1 MADIAEWGTSH
12 SLPISYAK
20 LRKVV
25 ANFLIRRGF
34 YNHLHTFANLSELL
48 AIAIDND
55 LSDTPNRVN
64 IKLFKDAFKNG
75 GTRNYVI
82 NCQDSFNFEGSFLV
96 VSLGG
101 AQVGS
106 SASQREITS
115 GAIGCFST
123 REDGINAT
131 ITQWDAGKYMSV
143 CIREGL
149 GLDNDDVQE
158 VIRAVKK
165 QKQDE
170 SQSNEPSNE
179 DKSAAAMER
188 IKQLEGSNTL
198 LKSKQK
204 QLTKHKQAAGRKYYP
219 HSLR

>member
-1 MADIAEWGTSH
+1 MADKVEWETSH
-12 SLPISYAK
+12 SLPKSYAK

-158 VIRAVKK
+158 VIRAVRSRNKMSHNPMSHQMRINWQLQWNVSSNGRVVTRYSSQKK
-165 QKQDE
+165 TAYQTQTT
-170 SQSNEPSNE
+170 
-179 DKSAAAMER
+179 A
-188 IKQLEGSNTL
+188 
-198 LKSKQK
+198 
-204 QLTKHKQAAGRKYYP
+204 
-219 HSLR
+219 